1 MNSRTLIA
9 VAVSLSLMAGCA
21 ASRADATRQKSNGLI
36 ITHDGRTVAD
46 TADVAR
52 DEMLFVL
59 KKRTSEAA
67 GPGWKANVEIAELPQ
82 FEAVRAD
89 EWGWKHITITLTL
102 VPPATD
108 PRTSPRT
115 DEGVARAADAA
126 HKAVEFRVRNHA
138 DIAVTSTLL
147 AAGAP
152 APGST
157 RYTAV
162 AGDTLAG
169 ISTAF
174 YGSSQHW
181 RLIADANLG
190 VEVAPGVELII
201 PPKP

>member
-1 MNSRTLIA
+1 MSIRM
-9 VAVSLSLMAGCA
+9 VAVVALLASHLGLMTSCVASRDA
-21 ASRADATRQKSNGLI
+21 ASQPTANGLI

-46 TADVAR
+46 TAEVAR
-52 DEMLFVL
+52 DEMLYIL
-59 KKRTSEAA
+59 KKHTSEAA
-67 GPGWKANVEIAELPQ
+67 GAGWKANVEIAELPQ
-82 FEAVRAD
+82 FEVVRAE

-102 VPPATD
+102 VPAATD
-108 PRTSPRT
+108 LRPS
-115 DEGVARAADAA
+115 EGVDRATDAA
-126 HKAVEFRVRNHA
+126 HQAVQFRVRNHV
-138 DIAVTSTLL
+138 DITVTTTLL
-147 AAGAP
+147 TAGAP

-157 RYTAV
+157 HYTAV